1 MHTVRAAPAFRVG
14 VLSLALATSRR
25 FAWAQTTALPPVLP
39 VPMPS
44 DGSLASQI
52 GVMTG
57 LLLAGAV
64 LAVVTAV
71 AFAFRRRRE
80 AEALMI
86 EGQIVDALLAAP
98 ELSRLPVSIT
108 VRVPLSRRGMVL
120 AEVRGQ
126 VPSQE
131 WRRAVLRLVEG
142 ELLRL
147 RPYSRA
153 EDRLMVLP
161 ASRVYAA

>member
-1 MHTVRAAPAFRVG
+1 MRVG
-14 VLSLALATSRR
+14 ILSLALAMSRR
-25 FAWAQTTALPPVLP
+25 LAWAQTTTLPPVVP
-39 VPMPS
+39 VPMPY

-71 AFAFRRRRE
+71 VFAFRRRRE
-80 AEALMI
+80 AEALVI
-86 EGQIVDALLAAP
+86 EGQIVDALLADP
-98 ELSRLPVSIT
+98 GLSRLPVSIT
-108 VRVPLSRRGMVL
+108 VSVPLSRRGVVL

-126 VPSQE
+126 VASQE
-131 WRRAVLRLVEG
+131 WRQAVLRLVEG

-147 RPYSRA
+147 RPCSRA

-161 ASRVYAA
+161 AARVYAA